1 LKVGRRT
8 ALDEGGFMQRFL
20 DRHGDRILGVLCGFD
35 RVLFRGTLLMI
46 SHLRGMNMFLSHHSI
61 LNKEF
66 GQFAERVSNRV
77 KAHAKRYADREGRSY
92 IYVKS
97 PKASKEEI
105 ARKIRDRDGIQ
116 DGLICVLG
124 CVEPCRS
131 FALRRDRPRKH
142 LVLEQANRQCLFLYF
157 YYQDREFGLIH
168 VRLQTWL
175 PMDIQVCLNGREY
188 LARRLDR
195 AGIGYE
201 QRDNCFARIDDIPR
215 AQRMLD
221 DLYRRNWS
229 RFLSRLAGRV
239 NPWLRAA
246 GGLRLDNYYWSIRE
260 SEVATD
266 VMFRSAEDLAALY
279 PALVDHAIR
288 QFNSEKVLRFLGRR
302 TNARFNGEVTSEL
315 KHRPEGICVKHRV
328 EENSIKMYDKQGSV
342 LRIETT
348 INNPQRFKVRRGVTR
363 QGEEVL
369 RWVPLRKGVA
379 DIIRRAEICRA
390 ANERYLEALGVVGEP
405 SPTRHL
411 LDPVS
416 KRIVRD
422 GRPYRALRPIHPEE
436 AKLFAALLDGKFLL
450 QGFRNKDIRHTLYPQ
465 AEPRRQPRRQAS
477 ARVTRLLRLL
487 RAHGLIQKV
496 SHTLYYRVTNR
507 GQHVMT
513 TALRLRQI
521 DIAALAA

>member
-1 LKVGRRT
+1 
-8 ALDEGGFMQRFL
+8 MQRFL
-20 DRHGDRILGVLCGFD
+20 DRHKDRILGVLCGFD
-35 RVLFRGTLLMI
+35 RVLFRGTLRMI

-61 LNKEF
+61 LYKDF
-66 GQFAERVSNRV
+66 GKFAERVSERV
-77 KAHAKRYADREGRSY
+77 KTHAKQYADREGRP
-92 IYVKS
+92 YVYVRS
-97 PKASKEEI
+97 PKCSKEDI
-105 ARKIRDRDGIQ
+105 ATEIRDRDGIK
-116 DGLICVLG
+116 DGLICVLA

-131 FALRRDRPRKH
+131 FALRKDPKRKH
-142 LVLEQANRQCLFLYF
+142 LVLEPAFRQCLFLYF
-157 YYQDREFGLIH
+157 YYLDREFGLMH

-175 PMDIQVCLNGREY
+175 PLDIQVCLNGREY
-188 LARRLDR
+188 LAHRMDR

-201 QRDNCFARIDDIPR
+201 QRDNCFVRIDDVSR

-221 DLYRRNWS
+221 DLYQRDWS
-229 RFLSRLAGRV
+229 RFLSRLAHRV
-239 NPWLRAA
+239 NPWLGRA
-246 GGLRLDNYYWSIRE
+246 GGLSLDQYYWSIRE

-266 VMFRSAEDLAALY
+266 VMFRSEEDLAAIY
-279 PALVDHAIR
+279 PALVSHAIQ
-288 QFNSEKVLRFLGRR
+288 QFNSEKVMRFLGRR
-302 TNARFNGEVTSEL
+302 TNSRFNGEVVSDVT
-315 KHRPEGICVKHRV
+315 HRSEGIRVKHRV

-348 INNPQRFKVRRGVTR
+348 INNPRRFKVRRRVTR
-363 QGEEVL
+363 RGQST
-369 RWVPLRKGVA
+369 RQWVPLRKGVA
-379 DIIRRAEICRA
+379 DITRRAEICRA

-422 GRPYRALRPIHPEE
+422 GRPYRALRPIEPEE
-436 AKLFAALLDGKFLL
+436 ARLFQALLDGKFLL
-450 QGFRNKDIRHTLYPQ
+450 QGFHNRDIRRVLYPAVESNSAQ
-465 AEPRRQPRRQAS
+465 RRQAS
-477 ARVTRLLRLL
+477 GRVTRLVRLL

-513 TALRLRQI
+513 TALRLREI